1 MNDKL
6 HQAPW
11 LAVLAATAIALYVCW
26 LMLQPFVGVLGW
38 ATVLVI
44 VSYPMHKRLV
54 ARIGHPSLSAF
65 ISSLLVITIAVLP
78 LSLIALVVTRELG
91 EASRNLPAQIAALLD
106 PQSPATGG
114 IVRWLEQYTDL
125 NTLRAP
131 HFIVDRLS
139 NMSGTIV
146 GQSIGFMGGLIGGI
160 VKGFFVVFTMYYLF
174 RDGDHILN
182 ALTETLPLKRRQSEA
197 IFERAREV
205 INASVYGVV
214 SIAMLQGTL
223 GGLAFWVL
231 GLPSPILWAVVMT
244 FICMIPVAGSFIIW
258 LPASIYLAMTGHW
271 TKAGVLFLWGILVI
285 STIDNFVRPKLIQ
298 GRTKLHELLV
308 FFSVIGGLRL
318 FGVLG
323 IVLGPVVLAITL
335 ALLDMF
341 RHAGREEEQSQTERR
356 PIGQLP

>member
-6 HQAPW
+6 HQARW

-78 LSLIALVVTRELG
+78 LSLIALAVTRELG

-106 PQSPATGG
+106 RQSPATGG

-146 GQSIGFMGGLIGGI
+146 GQSIGFMGGVIGGI

-271 TKAGVLFLWGILVI
+271 TKAGLLFLWGILVI
-285 STIDNFVRPKLIQ
+285 STIDNFVRPKLIR

-341 RHAGREEEQSQTERR
+341 RHAGREEEQFQTERR